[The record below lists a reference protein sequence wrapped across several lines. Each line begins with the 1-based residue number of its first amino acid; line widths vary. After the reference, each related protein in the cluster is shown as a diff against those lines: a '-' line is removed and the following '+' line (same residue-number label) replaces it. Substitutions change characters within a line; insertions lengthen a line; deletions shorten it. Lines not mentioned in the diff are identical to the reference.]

1 MKGFFVFS
9 LLAFFVPFTRPKYL
23 WPHNASRSI
32 KLPVASDSQEFRGKK
47 TKNNNKKGRRRDL
60 LLFWPVEND
69 ETVYRP
75 AMCNAFSRLFLSFLY
90 ASLRSSLRVLSSLFS
105 VRPTRKNLISNEL
118 ASAIDDRRCFCSR
131 GGRHFDTPVAQ
142 QRSHTRKP
150 FEFFFSVSDKF
161 PKEILRDVEE
171 EKKGEKDKTSRI
183 VNCRTHDRW
192 GPESRNLQSRSSGKK
207 EAWVSFVVAKT
218 HTLLA
223 IKLISPTARSPKL
236 FYRFLPRQTPRTR

>member
-1 MKGFFVFS
+1 
-9 LLAFFVPFTRPKYL
+9 
-23 WPHNASRSI
+23 
-32 KLPVASDSQEFRGKK
+32 
-47 TKNNNKKGRRRDL
+47 
-60 LLFWPVEND
+60 
-69 ETVYRP
+69 
-75 AMCNAFSRLFLSFLY
+75 
-90 ASLRSSLRVLSSLFS
+90 
-105 VRPTRKNLISNEL
+105 LISNEL

-150 FEFFFSVSDKF
+150 FEFFFSVSDKL

-171 EKKGEKDKTSRI
+171 EKKAEKDKTSRI

-207 EAWVSFVVAKT
+207 KLGCLSLLKT

-223 IKLISPTARSPKL
+223 IKLISPTARSRKL

>member
-1 MKGFFVFS
+1 M
-9 LLAFFVPFTRPKYL
+9 
-23 WPHNASRSI
+23 RS
-32 KLPVASDSQEFRGKK
+32 ADS
-47 TKNNNKKGRRRDL
+47 
-60 LLFWPVEND
+60 
-69 ETVYRP
+69 
-75 AMCNAFSRLFLSFLY
+75 FLSFLY

-150 FEFFFSVSDKF
+150 FEFLFRTNF
-161 PKEILRDVEE
+161 PKKTLRDVEE
-171 EKKGEKDKTSRI
+171 KKKGRKTRHQESLTA
-183 VNCRTHDRW
+183 VRTIAGD
-192 GPESRNLQSRSSGKK
+192 QSPATYSLEAAEKK

>member
-1 MKGFFVFS
+1 LFFLFWR
-9 LLAFFVPFTRPKYL
+9 FFVPFTRPKYL

-150 FEFFFSVSDKF
+150 FEFLFF
-161 PKEILRDVEE
+161 
-171 EKKGEKDKTSRI
+171 G
-183 VNCRTHDRW
+183 
-192 GPESRNLQSRSSGKK
+192 Q
-207 EAWVSFVVAKT
+207 
-218 HTLLA
+218 
-223 IKLISPTARSPKL
+223 ISQRK
-236 FYRFLPRQTPRTR
+236 Y

>member
-1 MKGFFVFS
+1 MKGFLFS

-32 KLPVASDSQEFRGKK
+32 KLPVASDVRNSGGRKPK
-47 TKNNNKKGRRRDL
+47 TTRKDDAEIFFF
-60 LLFWPVEND
+60 FWPVEND

-150 FEFFFSVSDKF
+150 FEFFFGFGQISQRNI
-161 PKEILRDVEE
+161 ERCRRR
-171 EKKGEKDKTSRI
+171 KKRGERQD
-183 VNCRTHDRW
+183 
-192 GPESRNLQSRSSGKK
+192 
-207 EAWVSFVVAKT
+207 
-218 HTLLA
+218 
-223 IKLISPTARSPKL
+223 IKNR
-236 FYRFLPRQTPRTR
+236 